1 MKQLL
6 PQKCP
11 TAFLY
16 LTWVLYA
23 AVTAYLAL
31 RGDYVRAVVWLVAF
45 PPALWAYVRLFPRI
59 SEYMGYGR
67 VDDDAAAET
76 PATGGARVTM
86 YSSLGCPFCPI
97 VERRLK
103 ELQGRMG
110 FELDVVDVTVR
121 PDVARS
127 KGIKSV
133 PVVEAGGHRLIGH
146 ATTRQLAELVR
157 GPRGGD
163 REVV

>member
-16 LTWVLYA
+16 LTWVFYVVVA
-23 AVTAYLAL
+23 AYLAL
-31 RGDYVRAVVWLVAF
+31 GGDYLGAVIWLAGF
-45 PPALWAYVRLFPRI
+45 PLALWAYVRLFPRI
-59 SEYMGYGR
+59 SEYLGYGR
-67 VDDDAAAET
+67 VDDVAAE
-76 PATGGARVTM
+76 GAGTSGANVTM

-103 ELQGRMG
+103 ELREEMG
-110 FELDVVDVTVR
+110 FELEVVDVTVR

-133 PVVEAGGHRLIGH
+133 PVVEAGGRRLIGH
-146 ATTRQLAELVR
+146 ATSRQLAELVK
-157 GPRGGD
+157 GA
-163 REVV
+163 